1 MTIEVRLLLAKACS
15 LRHLV
20 LRWETALL
28 WRLHISCCLWHEPL
42 EAGLLGI
49 SSHLLL
55 RELLLLLQA
64 L

>member
-1 MTIEVRLLLAKACS
+1 MLAKACS

-28 WRLHISCCLWHEPL
+28 WRLHISCCLWHESL
-42 EAGLLGI
+42 EAGLLGE
-49 SSHLLL
+49 SGHLLL
-55 RELLLLLQA
+55 LELLLLLQV